1 MMNGKAQFVFTPKQN
16 KSATSCVKLDNITV
30 HIIPM
35 KPILGIARNNLKS
48 CGDSSTDSPI

>member
-1 MMNGKAQFVFTPKQN
+1 MGKLNSYLLQN
-16 KSATSCVKLDNITV
+16 KTNVQQVVFKLDNITV

-48 CGDSSTDSPI
+48 CGDSSTDSPN